1 MRMVVGGG
9 RTGESTGESVWG
21 SLGVAWFSR
30 DAKKA
35 AIMCA
40 NRGGDTDTMGAM
52 DVAICGAMNGIESIP
67 ADWLK
72 TLEET
77 NNLNFLELADQII
90 ETRPAFNKD

>member
-1 MRMVVGGG
+1 M
-9 RTGESTGESVWG
+9 TSESV
-21 SLGVAWFSR
+21 SAALAVAWFCR

-40 NRGGDTDTMGAM
+40 NMGGDTDTMGAM
-52 DVAICGAMNGIESIP
+52 GVAICGAMNGIESIP

-77 NNLNFLELADQII
+77 NNLNFFELADQII
-90 ETRPAFNKD
+90 EARPAFNKD